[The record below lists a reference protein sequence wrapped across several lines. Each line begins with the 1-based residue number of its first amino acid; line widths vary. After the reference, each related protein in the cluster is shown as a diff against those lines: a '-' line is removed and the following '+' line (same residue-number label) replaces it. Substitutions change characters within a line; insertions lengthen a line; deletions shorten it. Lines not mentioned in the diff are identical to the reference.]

1 MEEKLTEL
9 PKGWIWVKLGEILE
23 PSTKKVNPL
32 TIEEMKYI
40 GLEHIEKDKGTI
52 TGYGSSKEVKSTK
65 SYFNKGDL
73 LYGKLRPYLNKVYI
87 AEFEGVCSSD
97 ILVFPISKNLNN
109 KYLLYIFLNKDF
121 SRYANLQVSG
131 VQHPRTSFKSISKYV
146 FPMPPLPEQHRIV
159 EKIEEL
165 FSRLDAGIESLK
177 KVQTQI
183 KRYRQAVLKHA
194 FEGKLTAAW
203 RETNKHRLEPA
214 SVIIDKITQR
224 KKKNATG
231 KQKELSELYTSY
243 LPELP
248 NGWEWVKVKDIGET
262 VTGNTPSKKNNDY
275 YSNEYPFFKPTDL
288 NSGYYVK
295 EAADGLSKKGISRA
309 RLLPAKSI
317 LVTCI
322 GATIGKAGLIRVP
335 GASNQQINAIIPY
348 KPLIPEYL
356 YFICT
361 SPQFQKCIHDNASS
375 TTLPILNKSKF
386 ENLIIPLP
394 SIEEQ
399 QKIVEEIERR
409 FSIADRVEEIVEQ
422 NLKKAERL
430 RQSILKKAFEGKL
443 VPQDPTDEPA
453 SVLLERIKAEKE
465 KNANKKD
472 LCRRSKK

>member
-1 MEEKLTEL
+1 MMEEKLSEL

-159 EKIEEL
+159 DKIEEL
-165 FSRLDAGIESLK
+165 FTRLDAGIDSLK
-177 KVQTQI
+177 KVQAQI

-214 SVIIDKITQR
+214 SVIFNR
-224 KKKNATG
+224 
-231 KQKELSELYTSY
+231 KQKVNPKPNDLQ

-248 NGWEWVKVKDIGET
+248 DIWEWSNVNNVSQIISGQHILKDDYNEKEEGMPYLTGPIDFGTKHPSIRKWTSKPKAVAFENDVLVTVKGAGVGKTNILNIKET
-262 VTGNTPSKKNNDY
+262 
-275 YSNEYPFFKPTDL
+275 
-288 NSGYYVK
+288 
-295 EAADGLSKKGISRA
+295 AISRQLMA
-309 RLLPAKSI
+309 VRSTSMEPYYI
-317 LVTCI
+317 YYYLVSKFPDLQKI
-322 GATIGKAGLIRVP
+322 GAGSTVP
-335 GASNQQINAIIPY
+335 GIDRRS
-348 KPLIPEYL
+348 LL
-356 YFICT
+356 YFHI
-361 SPQFQKCIHDNASS
+361 
-375 TTLPILNKSKF
+375 PIP
-386 ENLIIPLP
+386 PLV
-394 SIEEQ
+394 EQ
-399 QKIVEEIERR
+399 QKIVEKIERR
-409 FSIADRVEEIVEQ
+409 FSIADRIEEIVDQ

-465 KNANKKD
+465 KNATEKD
-472 LCRRSKK
+472 QRRRSKK